1 MAEPGMDVDAIV
13 QYIARTYPDT
23 DIVRAMNATFF
34 SCDPE
39 KHWPN
44 FATIVTTDEH
54 DVAPNVDRP
63 SKLERPGVYRLNI
76 GVSRA
81 TFDATVGAM
90 SNPDFAALDKLMPHP
105 VYAAQHWVCILSPSQ
120 ANFDTVVK
128 PLLEEAHERAVRG
141 RKKVAAKRRS

>member
-1 MAEPGMDVDAIV
+1 MDVDAIV

-23 DIVRAMNATFF
+23 DVVSAMNATFF

-63 SKLERPGVYRLNI
+63 SKLDRPGVYRLNI

-105 VYAAQHWVCILSPSQ
+105 VYATQHWVCILSPSQ

-128 PLLEEAHERAVRG
+128 PLLEEAHERAARG